1 MDSLRGKTAIVT
13 GASRGIGASIAKELA
28 RHGANVVVTARS
40 SVDSPGKLPG
50 SIDQVAEDIER
61 EGAQGL
67 AVAAD
72 LASAGDRE
80 RIVEEALRRFGQVDI
95 LVNNAAV
102 TYFHPLTDLKPSR
115 LNLMHEIQV
124 TAPLHLVQL
133 VVPGMR
139 ERKSGWILN
148 ITSGEAK
155 HPQLPPGR
163 FNAKGLMTGYGM
175 AKMALERMT
184 TGLAAELYADGVS
197 VTALM
202 PSGLVPT
209 PGIVFH
215 GMLTEDDPK
224 GENPAVMAKAARIL
238 CSSAHPELTGGI
250 YSSLEFV
257 PADASSTPA

>member
-1 MDSLRGKTAIVT
+1 MDNLRGKTAIVT
-13 GASRGIGASIAKELA
+13 GASRGIGAAIAMELA

-40 SVDSPGKLPG
+40 SADTPGKLPG
-50 SIDQVAEDIER
+50 SIDQVVDEIER
-61 EGAQGL
+61 EGARGL

-72 LASAGDRE
+72 LANGSDRE
-80 RIVEEALRRFGQVDI
+80 RIVEETLRRFGQVDI

-102 TYFHPLTDLKPSR
+102 TYFHPLTDLKLSR

-133 VVPGMR
+133 VAPGMR

-155 HPQLPPGR
+155 HPSLPPGK

-224 GENPAVMAKAARIL
+224 GESPTVMATAARIL
-238 CSSAHPELTGGI
+238 CTLEHPHMTGGI
-250 YSSLEFV
+250 YSSLDVV
-257 PADASSTPA
+257 PLSTSAPA